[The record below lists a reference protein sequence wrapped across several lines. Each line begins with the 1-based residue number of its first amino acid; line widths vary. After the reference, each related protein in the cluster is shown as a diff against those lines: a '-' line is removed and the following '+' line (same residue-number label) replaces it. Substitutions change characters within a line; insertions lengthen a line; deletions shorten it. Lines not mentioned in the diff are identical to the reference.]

1 MLIILEKLRRI
12 EEELLSLKD
21 RQKISDYR
29 LILKLNMSANLYIV
43 TDAISNAEISDMVKD
58 EKIDVDIEFL
68 SLADFE
74 ADDYYKSLFE
84 KTDPLDLGLRR
95 SLSNIIEDDGDLQ
108 KDVSCPIISFYSYK
122 GGVGRTTALA
132 LFASYYAIHYDKKVF
147 IIDCDFEAPGL
158 INFFGLSSEE
168 SSKNGIVEYLKDKE
182 GLGDQINLRDGYT
195 YEVSKNYAGDG
206 EIHLLPA
213 GNIFDDHNRFDY
225 LEALARLDIHST
237 STIVDQ
243 FQNIITDINKLFNPD
258 VILIDSRTGF
268 NDVFGIIANRLS
280 NTVVGFF
287 GNNIQNRPGLH
298 FFINTLLRKKREVDL
313 ILVLSIISSSFTKAL
328 KAFNDEIDSYIQNS
342 IEDDLESLPA
352 LPVFSLARYPSLEKI
367 GTTDEDP
374 DDFISIVNRKMLN
387 DYNELFEKLVKT
399 ISRSTDRITA
409 ESIME
414 KVSEKPKE
422 DERRTTKSASV
433 REAHFHESDDIT
445 KLKHEILKQLLD
457 NFPEPYA
464 ENIEFTEDFLHKE
477 FYIRKCMEDI
487 FNQDKFVLLGSK
499 GTGKTAFYQALRQ
512 NDFFSKLRGK
522 AQKNHMDYKVI
533 NIITLEGEK
542 AGDRNKFFDVSA
554 NISQSD
560 INDPD
565 FFYNRFWR
573 VYIWHA
579 IRIDDGKTGYTS
591 SVQVPPMKNDAA
603 TAKFFKE
610 YIYQEDKFEIIENDL
625 YAIDKH
631 LKSNDQYLII
641 TFDQL
646 DKVVKPGLWSTA
658 ISPLIKFCQTRNYDR
673 ISPKLFLRRDL
684 FNKLGNLTNKASL
697 EKQSINLEWTREEL
711 YAFFFKVIF
720 SQCQDTFFDY
730 AKQTDKISKD
740 DLNQIIKRV
749 QRKNSYNQLPPD
761 VYLLKPLVKIFFG
774 EYAGKSGETYDW
786 IYTNL
791 KNADGTI
798 SLRPFLDMIKFA
810 VEIQYEKPFLNK
822 DQFPLLPSK
831 CLMNASVRE
840 KSVEG
845 HFIDLAKEEGNEY
858 LKVIIEDIRDNKVP
872 DNLKRSPL
880 MEHDFESLMTNIIS
894 RHQDLLKNV
903 PLRELEEALTLNG
916 IMFVKYVRGGKK
928 QYTFVYLYKYYLG
941 LRSPRRNELNH

>member
-12 EEELLSLKD
+12 EEKLLSLKD
-21 RQKISDYR
+21 FQKISDYR

-43 TDAISNAEISDMVKD
+43 TDAISNAEISEMVKD
-58 EKIDVDIEFL
+58 EKIDIDIETL
-68 SLADFE
+68 SLAEFE
-74 ADDYYKSLFE
+74 SDDYYKSLFDRTE
-84 KTDPLDLGLRR
+84 PLDLGLRR
-95 SLSNIIEDDGDLQ
+95 SLSNIIDDDGDME
-108 KDVSCPIISFYSYK
+108 KNFSCPIISFYSYK

-132 LFASYYAIHYDKKVF
+132 LFASYYATHYAKKVF

-168 SSKNGIVEYLKDKE
+168 NPRNGIVEYLKDKE

-195 YEVSKNYAGDG
+195 YEISKNYAGDG

-225 LEALARLDIHST
+225 LEALARLDIHGT

-243 FQNIITDINKLFNPD
+243 FQNTITDINKLFNPD

-328 KAFNDEIDSYIQNS
+328 KAFNDEIESYIQNS
-342 IEDDLESLPA
+342 IEDDLESLPV

-367 GTTDEDP
+367 GTSDEDP

-399 ISRSTDRITA
+399 VSRSTDRIAGEAT
-409 ESIME
+409 ME
-414 KVSEKPKE
+414 KTPSEKRE
-422 DERRTTKSASV
+422 VDEGQATKAPGKDQSDK
-433 REAHFHESDDIT
+433 SDDIT
-445 KLKHEILKQLLD
+445 KLKQEILKQLSD

-487 FNQDKFVLLGSK
+487 FNQDKFILLGSK

-522 AQKNHMDYKVI
+522 AQKNHTNYKVI

-542 AGDRNKFFDVSA
+542 AGDKNKFFDVSA

-560 INDPD
+560 IKDPD

-573 VYIWHA
+573 VYIWSA
-579 IRIDDGKTGYTS
+579 IRIDDSKTGFVS
-591 SVQVPPMKNDAA
+591 SVQAPSMKSDAV

-610 YIYQEDKFEIIENDL
+610 CIYQEEKFEAIENEL

-646 DKVVKPGLWSTA
+646 DKVVKPSLWSTA
-658 ISPLIKFCQTRNYDR
+658 ISPLIKFCQIWNYDR

-697 EKQSINLEWTREEL
+697 EKQAINLEWTQEEL

-720 SQCQDTFFDY
+720 SQCQDTFFKY
-730 AKQTDKISKD
+730 AKITEKISED
-740 DLNQIIKRV
+740 DLGQIVKSIKK
-749 QRKNSYNQLPPD
+749 KNSYNQLPPD
-761 VYLLKPLVKIFFG
+761 IYLLKPLVKVFFG

-810 VEIQYEKPFLNK
+810 VEIQYKQPFLNK
-822 DQFPLLPSK
+822 DQFPLLSSK
-831 CLMNASVRE
+831 CLMHASVRE

-872 DNLKRSPL
+872 DNLKMSPL
-880 MEHDFESLMTNIIS
+880 MEDDFESLMTDIIN
-894 RHQDLLKNV
+894 RHQDLLKDV
-903 PLRELEEALTLNG
+903 PLRELEDALKLNG
-916 IMFVKYVRGGKK
+916 IIFVKYVRGGKK

-941 LRSPRRNELNH
+941 LRSPRKQ